1 MNVIREINL
10 VFLAEEN
17 VLRNEYN
24 LPVFCYLWAVAE
36 LQVYSSDMIVV
47 CTFLGAFLHL
57 VKQNLCESWWG

>member
-24 LPVFCYLWAVAE
+24 LPVFATYGPWLNYKFI
-36 LQVYSSDMIVV
+36 LQI
-47 CTFLGAFLHL
+47 
-57 VKQNLCESWWG
+57 